1 MLLLLDGLKNISFH
15 IILFLSLSPHPSK
28 RSISFVVRENILGQA
43 SVNDPPLVS
52 SRFVLDRGAKKKK
65 EVREIP
71 VVSHSQRRKTKTSC
85 CCSKK
90 KKRSLISLYYL
101 SSNKNSF
108 SRSNSFVSNCTQASF
123 AIFEHP
129 IYIYIHIYRAST
141 CSNAIQ
147 I

>member
-1 MLLLLDGLKNISFH
+1 MENLNVIIFGWTKKNISSH
-15 IILFLSLSPHPSK
+15 DIILFLSLSPHPSK
-28 RSISFVVRENILGQA
+28 RSISFVARENILGQA

-90 KKRSLISLYYL
+90 KKKE
-101 SSNKNSF
+101 SNIVVLF
-108 SRSNSFVSNCTQASF
+108 IV
-123 AIFEHP
+123 
-129 IYIYIHIYRAST
+129 
-141 CSNAIQ
+141 
-147 I
+147 

>member
-1 MLLLLDGLKNISFH
+1 MENLNVITFGWTKKYLIPYYIISFS
-15 IILFLSLSPHPSK
+15 FSSPFETIYFIH
-28 RSISFVVRENILGQA
+28 ENILGQA

-108 SRSNSFVSNCTQASF
+108 SRSNSFVSNCT
-123 AIFEHP
+123 
-129 IYIYIHIYRAST
+129 
-141 CSNAIQ
+141 
-147 I
+147 